1 MERIRCFVERE
12 ILMGSCF
19 FSFFF
24 FEEDRDCNNSS
35 GLMILSN
42 LVNQRN
48 ALINFLL
55 TISFFSMQL

>member
-12 ILMGSCF
+12 VLMGSCF

-24 FEEDRDCNNSS
+24 FQRRDCNNSS